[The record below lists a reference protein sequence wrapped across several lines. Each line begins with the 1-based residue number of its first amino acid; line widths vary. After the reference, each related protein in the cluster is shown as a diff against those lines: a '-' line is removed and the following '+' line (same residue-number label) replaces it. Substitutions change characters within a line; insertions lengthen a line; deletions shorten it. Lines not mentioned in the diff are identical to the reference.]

1 MLTNGFL
8 YIILLIT
15 FPLKLIALIRFYCK
29 QMSDFSSIIGVSPAI
44 REVTSLLERVVQNP
58 EISVLIYGE
67 TGTGKEIA
75 ARAIHDNSAT
85 GDELFVEVNCAAIPE
100 HLLESEL
107 FGYEKGAYTGA
118 DRTKRGLFELAD
130 GGTLLLDE
138 IGYMSLGLQ
147 AKLLKAIEEKTF
159 RRLGG
164 EKEIQVKVRIIAS
177 TNVDLSTAMHEHKF
191 REDLF
196 YRLNEIQLT
205 LPTLRERGDDVILL
219 AEGFIEEF
227 ARQYNLQPRT
237 LSETSKELLRQYHW
251 PGNVRELRNAIKRSM
266 IMHDAEVLSPEM
278 IPVSIRSTNSLAK
291 QHWNSNQLVIEIPDE
306 GVTFEEVEKQ
316 VIDHT
321 LKLTNWNKNKAARML
336 KISRPRLLRK
346 IEKYDLEPVTQEV

>member
-1 MLTNGFL
+1 M
-8 YIILLIT
+8 
-15 FPLKLIALIRFYCK
+15 A
-29 QMSDFSSIIGVSPAI
+29 DFSSIIGESPAI
-44 REVTSLLERVVQNP
+44 RQLTHLMERVVQNQ
-58 EISVLIYGE
+58 EVSVLICGE
-67 TGTGKEIA
+67 TGTGKEIV

-118 DRTKRGLFELAD
+118 ERNKRGLFELAD

-177 TNVDLSTAMHEHKF
+177 TNIDLSEAMYQSKF

-196 YRLNEIQLT
+196 YRLNEIQLS
-205 LPTLRERGDDVILL
+205 LPPLRDRADDVIIL
-219 AEGFIEEF
+219 AGHFLEEF
-227 ARQYNLQPRT
+227 GQQYKLGQRM
-237 LSETSKELLRQYHW
+237 LSDTSKELLRQYHW
-251 PGNVRELRNAIKRSM
+251 PGNVRELRNAIKRAM
-266 IMHDAEVLSPEM
+266 IMHDEALLTPEM
-278 IPVSIRSTNSLAK
+278 IPVSVRSTNSLAN
-291 QHWNSNQLVIEIPDE
+291 QILNGNQLIIEIPEE
-306 GVTFEEVEKQ
+306 GVSFEEVEKQ
-316 VIDHT
+316 VIAHT
-321 LKLTNWNKNKAARML
+321 LKLTDWNKNRAARML

-346 IEKYDLEPVTQEV
+346 IEKYGLGPITQEV